1 MRKLS
6 SFILA
11 LILIFS
17 LCASAENMLVNPSFS
32 NLSDNGLPE
41 NWYTD
46 AWNMQNTQFSVE
58 TQEDGENA
66 IVINNFADND
76 ARFVQDIKVKPNT
89 VYKFTCLAKAEG
101 VNNIDAM
108 GGCISFLNT
117 SVYSDAVYDTNGE
130 WTPITLYGKTA
141 NDQTTLS
148 VCARLGGY
156 SFVSSGKAYFKSFSM
171 EEASVS
177 ELAENAII
185 PLSLA
190 TFAPVKDSDVSFADD
205 TNQAAPE
212 RHTENHVLFAF
223 AFLLLCLYA
232 LRYVHSRLDVHAL
245 QNETTLF
252 HGAAF
257 AVLILTGLILRIVIA
272 LRYRGYAVDVTNF
285 EIWGSSFFSAGASFY
300 SQSGLHDYPPL
311 YMLVLGIFDVIRR
324 IFSIA
329 FDSRLHVLFVKL
341 TPIFCDLIFGILLY
355 SLSKNRLGA
364 SRARWMLACVVFN
377 PAYIINSAAWG
388 QVDSVLALSIA
399 LCLLYAVRGQ
409 WHIAL
414 PVFAVS
420 MLLKPQALLFGPLG
434 LVAFLF
440 DAFKNRRDKHALI
453 KMGLS
458 LIVSL
463 CILYLAAF
471 PFSVYESK
479 MLGENIFKALISPVS
494 WLISLYSDTTSGYS
508 YITVNALNL
517 YQLFDLNWAN
527 VSYHPFVKGFAWAMM
542 LLGYILS
549 SCLYLFSRDKKS
561 LPLTGAVL
569 ISIIF
574 AFGPMMHERYLFP
587 ALALL
592 LISYLWYEDRRILY
606 VFIAFTITQYLNQAL
621 VLQCGMVT
629 EYASMGHLSSS
640 EGLLNKFLSIVNILF
655 TLYLIYV
662 SADICLGK
670 HIKKFTPAS
679 PIISSSKARLYR
691 HSDYKLNLSI
701 RDYILMLSVTV
712 VYAAFAFVNLG
723 STHAPQTFYKN
734 TDYREEIVFDLGET
748 KSFRMTYYGGIS
760 PHTFT
765 VSLSNDGENWTEE
778 NYAVYSEGDIFAWHW
793 WTPKT
798 YEAGQFSDAKK
809 PSYAVSGEDGHA
821 YVNYPSANAPYPA
834 QSARYVRLTI
844 EGIGLPLHEI
854 GFWDIENKTL
864 YDVVSVTGS
873 TENADY
879 GRLIDEQDTV
889 PFAPSYLNSMYFD
902 EIYHARTAYEF
913 INGLEVLEWSH
924 PHLGKILIM
933 LGIRIFGMTPFGWR
947 FMGALFGVFMLPAM
961 YLLAKQL
968 TKNTSLSFIAMFL
981 MAVDSM
987 HFTQSRIATVD
998 TYAVFFIMVMYL
1010 FMFRYWQMNMN
1021 RDPFLRTLI
1030 PLGLSGLFFGFACAS
1045 KWIGLYAGIGLAII
1059 FFTSV
1064 FMRFKEYMAH
1074 ADNAKENLTKLVLKL
1089 ALPLVLSALSLVI
1102 AILGMKIG
1110 WYFASGFALIFIESL
1125 VLRIKEYRAIRKA
1138 ANDPEKKN
1146 LNCFPLYL
1154 FLTLLFC
1161 IVMFIVV
1168 PVIIYYFTYYW
1179 HFAPKGKFNIQEVW
1193 NMQKQMFNYHNGLAH
1208 DTHYFRSPWYEW
1220 PLIKKPMWYYS
1231 SDVAYLG
1238 LGVVSSISCMGNPA
1252 VWWTGA
1258 FALVIMLILPA
1269 VSKKSSSA
1277 PFLIA
1282 IGFMSQFLPWVLI
1295 TRSTFIYHYFASVP
1309 FMILAI
1315 VYLLGRLRK
1324 TDAYA
1329 FWTAAGTLCALA
1341 LFLFVAFY
1349 PLESGFPC
1357 AYDYALRLRWFDWY
1371 NFALQ

>member
-1 MRKLS
+1 
-6 SFILA
+6 
-11 LILIFS
+11 
-17 LCASAENMLVNPSFS
+17 
-32 NLSDNGLPE
+32 
-41 NWYTD
+41 
-46 AWNMQNTQFSVE
+46 
-58 TQEDGENA
+58 
-66 IVINNFADND
+66 
-76 ARFVQDIKVKPNT
+76 FVQDIKVKPNT

-223 AFLLLCLYA
+223 ALLLLCLYA
-232 LRYVHSRLDVHAL
+232 LRYVRSRLDVHAL

-257 AVLILTGLILRIVIA
+257 AVLILAGLILRIVIA

-341 TPIFCDLIFGILLY
+341 APIFCDLIFGILLY

-508 YITVNALNL
+508 YITVNALNF
-517 YQLFDLNWAN
+517 YQLFGLNWAM
-527 VSYHPFVKGFAWAMM
+527 VDAYPFFKGFAWTMM
-542 LLGYILS
+542 VIAYGVSACI
-549 SCLYLFSRDKKS
+549 YLFARDKRA
-561 LPLTGAVL
+561 LPLAGAAL
-569 ISIIF
+569 ISVIF

-592 LISYLWYEDRRILY
+592 LISYIWYRDRRILY
-606 VFIAFTITQYLNQAL
+606 VFIAFTLTQYLNQAL
-621 VLQCGMVT
+621 VLQCGMVSA
-629 EYASMGHLSSS
+629 YASMGHLSSS
-640 EGLLNKFLSIVNILF
+640 EMLLNVALSVVNVLGS
-655 TLYLIYV
+655 LYLVYISFDILIFKRVKALKSIPTLV
-662 SADICLGK
+662 SDAK
-670 HIKKFTPAS
+670 
-679 PIISSSKARLYR
+679 SSLEKT
-691 HSDYKLNLSI
+691 SDYKLHLRRI
-701 RDYILMLSVTV
+701 DYILMLSVTL
-712 VYAAFAFVNLG
+712 VYAVVAFLNLG
-723 STHAPQTFYKN
+723 SLKAPETFYKN
-734 TDYREEIVFDLGET
+734 TDYREEIIFDLGET
-748 KSFRMTYYGGIS
+748 KTFRMTYYGGIS
-760 PHTFT
+760 PSAFT

-778 NYAVYSEGDIFAWHW
+778 NYAAYSEGDIFMWHW
-793 WTPKT
+793 WSPKT
-798 YEAGQFSDAKK
+798 QENGTFSNASA
-809 PSYAVSGEDGHA
+809 PAYASSGEDGHA
-821 YVNYPSANAPYPA
+821 YVNYPTSNTPFPL
-834 QSARYVRLTI
+834 QTARYIRLTI
-844 EGIGLPLHEI
+844 EGVGLPLQEV
-854 GFWDIENKTL
+854 GFWDVQNERL

-873 TENADY
+873 VPGAEYRNLT
-879 GRLIDEQDTV
+879 DEQHTV
-889 PFAPSYLNSMYFD
+889 AFTPSYFNSMYFD

-913 INGLEVLEWSH
+913 LNRLDVLEWSH

-933 LGIRIFGMTPFGWR
+933 VGIKIFGMNPFGWR
-947 FMGALFGVFMLPAM
+947 FMGALFGVMMLPAM

-968 TKNTSLSFIAMFL
+968 TKKTSLSFIAMFL
-981 MAVDSM
+981 LAVDSM

-1021 RDPFLRTLI
+1021 RDSFLKTLV

-1045 KWIGLYAGIGLAII
+1045 KWIGLYAGVGLAII

-1064 FMRFKEYMAH
+1064 WLRFKEYLCARKD
-1074 ADNAKENLTKLVLKL
+1074 APGTLSENLK
-1089 ALPLVLSALSLVI
+1089 
-1102 AILGMKIG
+1102 
-1110 WYFASGFALIFIESL
+1110 
-1125 VLRIKEYRAIRKA
+1125 
-1138 ANDPEKKN
+1138 D
-1146 LNCFPLYL
+1146 FPLHL
-1154 FLTLLFC
+1154 VATLLFC
-1161 IVMFIVV
+1161 VVMFIIV
-1168 PVIIYYFTYYW
+1168 PVIIYFLTYYW
-1179 HFAPKGKFNIQEVW
+1179 HYAPRGQFNVKTVW
-1193 NMQKQMFNYHNGLAH
+1193 EMQKQMFSYHNGLGG
-1208 DTHYFRSPWYEW
+1208 DTHFFRSPWYEW
-1220 PLIKKPMWYYS
+1220 PLIEKPMWYYS
-1231 SDVAYLG
+1231 SDTAYLG

-1252 VWWTGA
+1252 VWWTGLV
-1258 FALVIMLILPA
+1258 ALLLILFF
-1269 VSKKSSSA
+1269 SA
-1277 PFLIA
+1277 WKRRTPKAWLLVL
-1282 IGFMSQFLPWVLI
+1282 IGFASQFLPWVLVP
-1295 TRSTFIYHYFASVP
+1295 RSTFIYHYFASVP
-1309 FMILAI
+1309 FIILCT
-1315 VYLLGRLRK
+1315 V
-1324 TDAYA
+1324 
-1329 FWTAAGTLCALA
+1329 LA
-1341 LFLFVAFY
+1341 LDWLMMRSPRAFRWTSGALLALSLVLFAAFY
-1349 PLESGFPC
+1349 PLESGLPVSRN
-1357 AYDYALRLRWFDWY
+1357 YA
-1371 NFALQ
+1371 Q